1 MRLEI
6 DSPPTIVWVDDRVEI
21 LDQALLPTEVRTVE
35 LRSVDDIVHA
45 IGRLAIRGAP
55 AIGACGA
62 FGVVLAIDESLRAG
76 GGASPA
82 EIGPAVERI
91 AAARPTAVNLRWAVE
106 RVVTAVVDLGNGDER
121 REAALSEATA
131 IFEEDRSACDS
142 IGRHGAKELADAS
155 AILTHCNA
163 GRLATTG
170 IGTALG
176 VVYGKAMVGQ
186 PVEVFAAE
194 TRPLLQGARLTVW
207 ELSAAGVP
215 VTLIPDSAACGLLAS
230 GRIEAVVVG
239 ADRIAANGD
248 VANKIGTFSHAVAA
262 SRFGV
267 PFYVAAPTST
277 IDIATSDGERIEIEN
292 RDPDEVQQLD
302 LRTSH
307 PGPVE
312 VWNPAFDVTPAELVT
327 GIITERGV
335 LRPDFHFSIARML
348 ANE

>member
-1 MRLEI
+1 LRLEI

-155 AILTHCNA
+155 VILTHCNA
-163 GRLATTG
+163 GRLAQRESVPLLVSSTARRWSANRSKSSRRRPDLFFR
-170 IGTALG
+170 ALG
-176 VVYGKAMVGQ
+176 LPCGNFQ
-186 PVEVFAAE
+186 
-194 TRPLLQGARLTVW
+194 RPAC
-207 ELSAAGVP
+207 LS
-215 VTLIPDSAACGLLAS
+215 
-230 GRIEAVVVG
+230 
-239 ADRIAANGD
+239 
-248 VANKIGTFSHAVAA
+248 H
-262 SRFGV
+262 
-267 PFYVAAPTST
+267 
-277 IDIATSDGERIEIEN
+277 
-292 RDPDEVQQLD
+292 
-302 LRTSH
+302 
-307 PGPVE
+307 
-312 VWNPAFDVTPAELVT
+312 
-327 GIITERGV
+327 
-335 LRPDFHFSIARML
+335 
-348 ANE
+348 